1 MREGMDFGLADEQR
15 ALLNSI
21 DRMVTVHLPPEE
33 VRRRDN
39 AHEPPD
45 FLLKHLAELGLLA
58 IPFPAEYGG
67 LADSWTTVAVAHER
81 LGYHAAMAASLFG
94 TTLGFGGMSVF
105 TYGSEE
111 QRRTLLPKII
121 AGELRFALA
130 LTEPGAGSD
139 AGALIT
145 RARRGDGGWIINGR
159 KTWIS
164 AADQADYIVTACR
177 TTTQSE
183 GSKGISML
191 LVPGAAEGIHMT
203 QLEKIGNHGLP
214 SWDIAFEN
222 VFVPEDGLLGD
233 KGDGF
238 KHLMS
243 TLQFSRAGQAANA
256 IGQSQRAVDIAVA
269 HAAERVQFD
278 RPIGKFQSVAHRI
291 ADMQTRVDQARFV
304 LYHLAWLIDQG
315 ARCRKEAAQAKIVA
329 TECLQY
335 VTHHGMQILAS
346 AGYAVESDMQRLWRD
361 ARLYTFGE
369 GANEI
374 QRDII
379 ARELGL

>member
-1 MREGMDFGLADEQR
+1 MDFGLADEQR
-15 ALLNSI
+15 AILDSI
-21 DRMVTVHLPPEE
+21 DRMMAVHMPPEE
-33 VRRRDN
+33 VRRRDA

-67 LADSWTTVAVAHER
+67 LAGSWTTVAVAHER

-130 LTEPGAGSD
+130 LTEPGAGTD

-145 RARRGDGGWIINGR
+145 RARRGDGGWIVNGR

-177 TTTQSE
+177 TTSGSK

-191 LVPGAAEGIHMT
+191 LVTRGAEGIHMT
-203 QLEKIGNHGLP
+203 QLEKIGNHGLT
-214 SWDIAFEN
+214 SWDIAFED

-233 KGDGF
+233 ESDGF

-243 TLQFSRAGQAANA
+243 TLQFSRTGQAANT

-269 HAAERVQFD
+269 HAAERVQFG

-315 ARCRKEAAQAKIVA
+315 ARCRKEAAQAKMA
-329 TECLQY
+329 ASECLQY

-361 ARLYTFGE
+361 SRLYTFGE